1 MILQN
6 IDIVGNKKIFVDLL
20 LLEGIISSFM
30 DIK

>member
-20 LLEGIISSFM
+20 LLEGIIYSFI